1 MTRETINAEAV
12 TEAMS
17 SVARARFINLV
28 VTGELASTNDLAF
41 ELTPRLDPRGAA
53 FIASAQTGGRGR
65 FGREWSSPE
74 GNLYLSV
81 SRPLGEEVEKAGIVS
96 LLAGLALA
104 RAVEGQTGV
113 KPDVKW
119 PNDLQVK
126 GKKLA
131 GILVEARGELQV
143 VGLGLNVNTTVDQLS
158 PDVADIATTLLAETG
173 RRFVIEELAAAFLS
187 EFAALESK
195 FEADPQLPVDEYME
209 YFPFVGSE
217 VDIAFPNRSV
227 TGKVKSVAEDGAL
240 IISTAGDPEL
250 RVSSGEVKNVRRT
263 R

>member
-1 MTRETINAEAV
+1 MSGETISAEAV

-17 SVARARFINLV
+17 GQAKARFKSLV
-28 VTGELASTNDLAF
+28 VAEELASTNDLAF

-53 FIASAQTGGRGR
+53 FVAATQTGGRGR
-65 FGREWSSPE
+65 LGREWSSPV

-81 SRPLGEEVEKAGIVS
+81 SRPLGEAVEKAGIIS

-104 RAVEGQTGV
+104 RAVEAKTGV

-119 PNDLQVK
+119 PNDLQVN
-126 GKKLA
+126 GRKLA
-131 GILVEARGELQV
+131 GILVEAREELQV

-158 PDVADIATTLLAETG
+158 PEVADTATTLLAETG
-173 RRFVIEELAAAFLS
+173 CRFAIEELAGAFLS
-187 EFAALESK
+187 EFVALEKK

-227 TGKVKSVAEDGAL
+227 TGKVRRVGGDGAL
-240 IISTAGDPEL
+240 IISTAGDPE
-250 RVSSGEVKNVRRT
+250 RRISSGEVKNVRSKR
-263 R
+263 